1 MAKRHRRDPERET
14 FWRKALARQQES
26 GLNVRRWCS
35 REDLPETAF
44 YFWRRTIAQRD
55 RDANRA
61 SLPVRQRSPQA
72 VRQRSPQAVRQ
83 RSPQAVRRCLPKP
96 MFVPVTLAM
105 PREHPIVIRL
115 RGGRVMRLPLGMEAR
130 RVAELVHAIEDASAP
145 LLPAVSLSAA
155 PSQSKVSNES
165 KGVAS

>member
-1 MAKRHRRDPERET
+1 MAKRHGRDPQRET

-35 REDLPETAF
+35 REGLPETAF

-55 RDANRA
+55 RDANGA
-61 SLPVRQRSPQA
+61 SLP
-72 VRQRSPQAVRQ
+72 VRQ

-105 PREHPIVIRL
+105 PKEHPIVIRL

-130 RVAELVHAIEDASAP
+130 RVAEFVHAIEDASAP
-145 LLPAVSLSAA
+145 GLPAVMLPAVSLS
-155 PSQSKVSNES
+155 KVSNDS

>member
-1 MAKRHRRDPERET
+1 VAKRHRRDPERET

-61 SLPVRQRSPQA
+61 SLP